1 MKKLFIVVLSFL
13 ALSGCLTDDTLKM
26 PFQTFT
32 PPNLADGWDIA
43 SPSDLNIDTETLQD
57 VYRYVHNDDGI
68 WQIRSLLVFRNNKL
82 AAESYMKDASDR
94 TNPGTVWSCT
104 KQVVGILTGI
114 AVDQGLL
121 LTTDTISDLL
131 PNVSSSQ
138 HSDKSQITI
147 DNLLSM
153 RSGIDYENGGI
164 SGNSTTLLRQKPPD
178 SLEYVLGLDMDA
190 SPGTRYRYKDGDPH
204 IMSAI
209 LQERTGR
216 TTRDWAW
223 EVLFKRIGITRLQW
237 HTYQDGITMGG
248 FGILTTPRELAKIGQ
263 LVLNDGMW
271 EGEQI
276 VSSAWIT
283 EMTSSKISDS
293 ETHENNITFGYFWWK
308 DTGRDILIMRGHG
321 GQLVFINK
329 AKNLIVV
336 ITSEPN
342 TQDDFELSLNQ
353 GLAIYDRID
362 SITFP

>member
-1 MKKLFIVVLSFL
+1 MKKLIIIFVTFLVLSR
-13 ALSGCLTDDTLKM
+13 CLTDDPLKM
-26 PFQTFT
+26 PFQTFI
-32 PPNLADGWDIA
+32 PPNLGDGWEIA
-43 SPSDLNIDTETLQD
+43 SPSDLNIDTEALQD
-57 VYRYVHNDDGI
+57 VYKYVHHDDGI
-68 WQIRSLLVFRNNKL
+68 WQIRSLLVIRNNML
-82 AAESYMKDASDR
+82 AAESYMKDADDR
-94 TNPGTVWSCT
+94 TTPGAVWSCT

-121 LTTDTISDLL
+121 LTTDTIADHL

-138 HSDKSQITI
+138 HSEKSQITI

-164 SGNSTTLLRQKPPD
+164 TGNSTTLLRQKPSN
-178 SLEYVLGLDMDA
+178 SLEYVLRLGVDA
-190 SPGTRYRYKDGDPH
+190 SPGTKYRYKDGDPH

-209 LQERTGR
+209 LQERTGK
-216 TTRDWAW
+216 TMRDWAW
-223 EVLFKRIGITRLQW
+223 EVLFNRIGITRLQW
-237 HTYQDGITMGG
+237 HTYKDGITMGG

-271 EGEQI
+271 KGEQI

-308 DTGRDILIMRGHG
+308 DTRRDISIMRGHG
-321 GQLVFINK
+321 GQYVFINK
-329 AKNLIVV
+329 PKNLIVV

-342 TQDDFELSLNQ
+342 TQDDFQLTLNQ
-353 GLAIYDRID
+353 GLAIYDRING
-362 SITFP
+362 ITY

>member
-1 MKKLFIVVLSFL
+1 MKKLFAFLVVSLLFN
-13 ALSGCLTDDTLKM
+13 ACLTDDPLKV
-26 PFQTFT
+26 PFQSYT
-32 PPNLADGWDIA
+32 PFNLADGWNIT
-43 SPSDLNIDTETLQD
+43 SPYDEGIDGETLKD
-57 VYRYVHNDDGI
+57 VYRCVHNEDNF
-68 WQIRSLLVFRNNKL
+68 WQIRSLLVFRNNNL
-82 AAESYMKDASDR
+82 VAESYMKDSNDR
-94 TNPGTVWSCT
+94 TSPGAVWSCT
-104 KQVVGILTGI
+104 KQVVGILAGI

-121 LTTDTISDLL
+121 STNDTIADHL
-131 PNVSSSQ
+131 PNVSPR
-138 HSDKSQITI
+138 DKNQITI

-164 SGNSTTLLRQKPPD
+164 SGNSTILLRQKPSN
-178 SLEYVLGLDMDA
+178 SLEYVLGLGMDA

-204 IMSAI
+204 IISAI

-223 EVLFKRIGITRLQW
+223 EVLFCKIGISRLQW
-237 HTYQDGITMGG
+237 HTYKDGITMGG

-271 EGEQI
+271 NGEQI

-293 ETHENNITFGYFWWK
+293 ETHEKNITFGYFWWK
-308 DTGRDILIMRGHG
+308 DTGRDISLMRGHG
-321 GQLVFINK
+321 GQFVFINK

-342 TQDDFELSLNQ
+342 TQDDFQLSLNQ
-353 GLAIYDRID
+353 GLSIYDRIN
-362 SITFP
+362 SITH